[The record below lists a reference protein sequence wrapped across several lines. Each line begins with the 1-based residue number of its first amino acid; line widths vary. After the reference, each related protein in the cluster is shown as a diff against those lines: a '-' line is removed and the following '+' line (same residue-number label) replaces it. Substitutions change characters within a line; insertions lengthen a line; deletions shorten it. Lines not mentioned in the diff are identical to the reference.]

1 MFPMS
6 DAAISEAPMVATLM
20 SKFALSHGML
30 LEERW
35 PLLPSLAP
43 QWGTLADLWGTGD
56 NDDLSALDLPL
67 SPTLGFLEFPEILRD
82 ESKTWLRLLSSLKSP
97 MDKLMADKCA
107 DDPFPP
113 SPYSS

>member
-1 MFPMS
+1 
-6 DAAISEAPMVATLM
+6 
-20 SKFALSHGML
+20 
-30 LEERW
+30 
-35 PLLPSLAP
+35 
-43 QWGTLADLWGTGD
+43 
-56 NDDLSALDLPL
+56 
-67 SPTLGFLEFPEILRD
+67 LGFLEFPEILRD